1 MNVLQVGEGDG
12 DKGEEG
18 EEGGWGGGRAGD
30 GEGAFSGGKGG
41 SGGGDG
47 DADGGG
53 EGERE
58 GGGGERGLG
67 GSGRGE
73 GWEGGDGGDGGE
85 SHFTENLN
93 PVSQYGSHLKYL
105 VSPNAAERRSAL
117 IGITVPRGMLGVSG
131 PFIWGDSQSVPVFS
145 WILCASIHVKVTSL
159 TVSSVSHKS

>member
-18 EEGGWGGGRAGD
+18 EEGGWGGGRAGE

>member
-145 WILCASIHVKVTSL
+145 WML
-159 TVSSVSHKS
+159 